1 MTEPTSLAEAG
12 DTWRALVN
20 QVGLHRAAY
29 YQRDDPLVSDAQ
41 YDALM
46 RDLEDLERRFP
57 ALRTPDSPT
66 QTVGAPPVTDFAPV
80 RHRVPL
86 LSLDNAFT
94 FEDMAAWWKRV
105 AEAVGSG
112 HLLCEAKIDGL
123 AVDLTYI
130 DGHLER
136 GATRGD
142 GHVGEDVTPN
152 IHTIRTVPLRLVGE
166 NVPRVLE
173 IRGEVYIATA
183 DFTRLNDEMAGA
195 GLRRFANPRNAAAGS
210 LRQKH
215 PEVTASRPLSML
227 VHGIGALEWGDGA
240 PHPAWATQ
248 SEAYRQLRQWGL
260 PTANDTVMAD
270 GLAEAWAAIVHR
282 GKHRHDGDF
291 DIDGMVVKVD
301 DLAVQRSLEATSRA
315 PRWAIAFKYP
325 PEEVTTT
332 LLDIRVAVGRTGRV
346 TPYGV
351 MAKAEVA
358 GSWVQ
363 HATLHNAAEV
373 VRKGVLIGDTVW
385 LRKAGDVIPEI
396 VAPVVDARTGQER
409 AFEMP
414 TVCPSCGTPLAPEKV
429 GDADVRCPNAQF
441 CRAQIVERIAHL
453 ASRGALDIEALGYET
468 AVALVDPDARR
479 PRDSTEKPAT
489 GVLAGEADLFTLTV
503 DDLREVMVWRQKR
516 GKPAPAGEAGT
527 AEAADGPTSF
537 DGERDQEEW
546 DASAAIADG
555 PQPGGGW
562 TRYPFFWTKATA
574 GAPARPGKRA
584 EVLVEQLAAARHR
597 PLWRILVALS
607 IRHVGPTAARSLAA
621 AFGSVSAIREADEAS
636 LTRADGV
643 DTVIARSLTQW
654 FEVPWHVALIEA
666 WEAAGVDL
674 SPAADERPPQTLA
687 GRTVVVTGS
696 LTGFTRDQAKEAIME
711 RGGKPA
717 GSVSKRT
724 DFAVVGSSAG
734 VKGTKARELGV
745 PILDEEGFVRLLE
758 SGSPSVTKAA
768 DGDRS
773 QD

>member
-1 MTEPTSLAEAG
+1 MTEPPSLAEAV
-12 DTWRALVN
+12 DAWHALAKHI
-20 QVGLHRAAY
+20 GLHRAAY
-29 YQRDDPLVSDAQ
+29 YQRDAPLISDAQ

-46 RDLEDLERRFP
+46 RALEDIERRFP
-57 ALRTPDSPT
+57 ALRTSDSPT

-80 RHRVPL
+80 RHRVAL

-105 AEAVGSG
+105 ADAVGTG

-123 AVDLTYI
+123 AVDLTYVN
-130 DGHLER
+130 GHLER

-152 IHTIRTVPLRLVGE
+152 IHTIRTVPLRLLGE
-166 NVPRVLE
+166 DVPRVLE
-173 IRGEVYIATA
+173 VRGEVYIATA
-183 DFTRLNDEMAGA
+183 DFAHLNDEMAGA

-210 LRQKH
+210 LRQKN
-215 PEVTASRPLSML
+215 PEVTVGRPLSML
-227 VHGIGALEWGDGA
+227 VHGIGALEWDDDV
-240 PHPAWATQ
+240 PRHEWATL
-248 SEAYRQLRQWGL
+248 SEAYRQLERWGL
-260 PTANDTVMAD
+260 PTANDIVKVS
-270 GLAEAWAAIVHR
+270 GLDEAWAAIVHR
-282 GKHRHDGDF
+282 GQHRHDGAF
-291 DIDGMVVKVD
+291 EIDGMVVKVD
-301 DLAVQRSLEATSRA
+301 DFAVQRRLEATSRA

-325 PEEVTTT
+325 PEEVTTK

-358 GSWVQ
+358 GSWVRQ
-363 HATLHNAAEV
+363 ATLHNAAEV
-373 VRKGVLIGDTVW
+373 VRKGVLIGDTVV

-396 VAPVVDARTGQER
+396 VAPVVDARTGNER

-414 TVCPSCGTPLAPEKV
+414 AVCPSCGTALAPEKE

-453 ASRGALDIEALGYET
+453 AARGALDIEALGYET
-468 AVALVDPDARR
+468 AVALVDPDAKR
-479 PRDSTEKPAT
+479 PPGATEEPAHPVLGGEAGLFSLTVEDLRDVTVWRENRGKPKT
-489 GVLAGEADLFTLTV
+489 AGEA
-503 DDLREVMVWRQKR
+503 
-516 GKPAPAGEAGT
+516 
-527 AEAADGPTSF
+527 TSL
-537 DGERDQEEW
+537 DEEW
-546 DASAAIADG
+546 DEAASGEEASGEEAWDEPGVADG
-555 PQPGGGW
+555 TQRSPDREWSRQL
-562 TRYPFFWTKATA
+562 FFWTKPAA
-574 GAPARPGKRA
+574 GAPSRPGKRA
-584 EVLVEQLAAARHR
+584 EVLMEQLAAARHR

-621 AFGSVSAIREADEAS
+621 AFGSVSAIREAGEAE

-643 DTVIARSLTQW
+643 DRVIARSIVRW

-674 SPAADERPPQTLA
+674 SPAVDERPAQTLA
-687 GRTVVVTGS
+687 GLTIVVTGS

-724 DFAVVGSSAG
+724 SFAVVGPGAG
-734 VKGTKARELGV
+734 AKEAKARDLGV
-745 PILDEEGFVRLLE
+745 PIIDEAGFVRLLE
-758 SGSPSVTKAA
+758 SGPPAPEPST
-768 DGDRS
+768 
-773 QD
+773 